1 MMEVRHYDVLI
12 IGAGISGIGMACH
25 LARECPGKR
34 VAILERREAIGG
46 TWDLFR
52 YPGIRSDS
60 DMMTFGYGFRP
71 WTETRFLADGP
82 SIRHYVAETAREHS
96 VDGKVHFGLRI
107 THANWSSADRKWT
120 VRAVVERTGHAREY
134 TCDFLVT
141 ATGYYDYDQGHLPD
155 FPGVESFKGQ
165 CVHPQHWPEG
175 LNYKGKRVVV
185 IGSGATAV
193 TLIPAMASDT
203 AHITMLQRSP
213 SYVYSVPAID
223 RMAAVLKRFLP
234 ERWVYRFARERN
246 IRIQRGI
253 YKLSR
258 RFPALM
264 RKLLLGAVRKQLGPN
279 FDMTHFTPKYLPW
292 DERLC
297 AVPDGD
303 LFKTLRDGRA
313 SVVTDHI
320 DRFTEKGILLKS
332 GRTLE
337 ADIIVTATGLRL
349 QTLGGMTLSID
360 GRPTAVSDHMTY
372 KSVLMQDIPNL
383 AYLFGYTN
391 ISWTLKI
398 DLAADYVCRLMNEM
412 DRRGVAVVTPRAP
425 DGEIQSDHVLSSLQA
440 GYIQRDAAILPRQG
454 RDVPWRVLHHL
465 ERDRSILRQPLE
477 DPALEWSAAA

>member
-1 MMEVRHYDVLI
+1 MMEDRHYDVLI

-25 LARECPGKR
+25 LARECPRKR

-71 WTETRFLADGP
+71 WTETRLLADGP
-82 SIRHYVAETAREHS
+82 SIRRYVAETAREHG

-107 THANWSSADRKWT
+107 TDANWSSADRRWT
-120 VRAVVERTGHAREY
+120 VHAAEERTGNAREY

-155 FPGVESFKGQ
+155 FAGVERFKGQ

-185 IGSGATAV
+185 IGSGATAL
-193 TLIPAMASDT
+193 TLIPAMANDT
-203 AHITMLQRSP
+203 AHITMVQRSP
-213 SYVYSVPAID
+213 SYVYSVPGTD
-223 RMAAVLKRFLP
+223 RMAAVLKRILP
-234 ERWVYRFARERN
+234 EHWVYRFARERN

-258 RFPALM
+258 RFPGLM
-264 RKLLLGAVRKQLGPN
+264 RRLLLGAVRKQLGPD
-279 FDMTHFTPKYLPW
+279 FDMTHFTPKYMPW

-297 AVPDGD
+297 AVPDSD
-303 LFKTLRDGRA
+303 LFKVLREGRA
-313 SVVTDHI
+313 SVVTDRI
-320 DRFTEKGILLKS
+320 ERFTETGILLES
-332 GRTLE
+332 GRTLD

-360 GRPTAVSDHMTY
+360 GRPTAVSDRMTY
-372 KSVLMQDIPNL
+372 KSVLIEGVPNL

-398 DLAADYVCRLMNEM
+398 DLAADYVCRLLNEM
-412 DRRGVAVVTPRAP
+412 DRRVVAVVTPRAP
-425 DGEIQSDHVLSSLQA
+425 KGEIQSDHVLGSLQA
-440 GYIQRDAAILPRQG
+440 GYIQRDAAVLPRQG

-477 DPALEWSAAA
+477 DSALEWSAAA

>member
-1 MMEVRHYDVLI
+1 MMESGHYDVLI
-12 IGAGISGIGMACH
+12 IGAGISGIGMACR
-25 LARECPGKR
+25 LARECPQKR

-60 DMMTFGYGFRP
+60 DMTTFGYEFRP
-71 WTETRFLADGP
+71 WTGNRFLADGP
-82 SIRHYVAETAREHS
+82 SIRSYVDETAREHG
-96 VDGKVHFGLRI
+96 VDGKVHFGLKI
-107 THANWSSADRKWT
+107 NVANWSNADHKWT
-120 VRAVVERTGHAREY
+120 IRGIEERTGQAREF
-134 TCDFLVT
+134 TCDFLIT
-141 ATGYYDYDQGHLPD
+141 ATGYYDHDQGHLPD

-175 LNYKGKRVVV
+175 LHYKGKRVVV

-213 SYVYSVPAID
+213 SYVYSVPATD

-234 ERWVYRFARERN
+234 DRWAYRFARERN
-246 IRIQRGI
+246 IRVQRAI

-258 RFPALM
+258 RFPKLM
-264 RKLLLGAVRKQLGPN
+264 RSLLLGAVRKQLGPD
-279 FDMTHFTPKYLPW
+279 FDMTHFTPKYMPW

-303 LFKTLRDGRA
+303 LFKVLREGRA

-349 QTLGGMTLSID
+349 QTLGGMALSID

-372 KSVLMQDIPNL
+372 KSVLIQDVPNL

-398 DLAADYVCRLMNEM
+398 DLAAEYVCRVLNEM

-425 DGEIQSDHVLSSLQA
+425 EGEIQAENILGSLQA
-440 GYIQRDAAILPRQG
+440 GYVQRDGAVLPRQG
-454 RDVPWRVLHHL
+454 RDAPWRVLHHL
-465 ERDRSILRQPLE
+465 ERDRSMLRQPVE

>member
-1 MMEVRHYDVLI
+1 MDNEHYDVLI

-25 LARECPGKR
+25 LARQCPRKS

-71 WTETRFLADGP
+71 WTDTRLLADGP
-82 SIRHYVAETAREHS
+82 AIRTYVEETAREFG

-107 THANWSSADRKWT
+107 TNANWSTAHCKWT
-120 VRAVVERTGHAREY
+120 LRAVEERTSQAREF

-165 CVHPQHWPEG
+165 CVHPQHWPDG
-175 LNYKGKRVVV
+175 LIYEGKRVVV

-193 TLIPAMASDT
+193 TLIPAMAIDT

-213 SYVYSVPAID
+213 SYVYSVPATD
-223 RMAAVLKRFLP
+223 RMAAVLRRFLP
-234 ERWVYRFARERN
+234 ERWVYRFTRGRN
-246 IRIQRGI
+246 IRIQRAI
-253 YKLSR
+253 FKLSR
-258 RFPALM
+258 RFPRLM
-264 RKLLLGAVRKQLGPN
+264 RSVLLGAVRRPVGPDY
-279 FDMTHFTPKYLPW
+279 DMTHFTPKYMPW

-303 LFKTLRDGRA
+303 LFKVLREGRA

-320 DRFTEKGILLKS
+320 DRLTEKGILLKS
-332 GRTLE
+332 GRILE

-349 QTLGGMTLSID
+349 QTLGGMELSID
-360 GRPTAVSDHMTY
+360 DHPTALSDRMTY
-372 KSVLMQDIPNL
+372 KGVLIQDVPNM
-383 AYLFGYTN
+383 AHLFGYTN

-398 DLAADYVCRLMNEM
+398 DLAADYVCRVLNEM
-412 DRRGVAVVTPRAP
+412 DRRGASVVTPRAP
-425 DGEIQSDHVLSSLQA
+425 EGEIQTEHVLGSLQA
-440 GYIQRDAAILPRQG
+440 GYVQRDGAVLPRQG
-454 RDVPWRVLHHL
+454 REVPWRVLHHL
-465 ERDRSILRQPLE
+465 ERDRSMLRQPLE
-477 DPALEWSAAA
+477 DPALEWSTAA